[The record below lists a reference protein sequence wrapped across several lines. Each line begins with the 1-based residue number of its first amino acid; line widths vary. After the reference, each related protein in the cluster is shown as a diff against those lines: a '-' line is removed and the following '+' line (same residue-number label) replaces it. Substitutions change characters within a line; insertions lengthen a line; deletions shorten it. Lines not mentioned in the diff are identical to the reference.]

1 MNNSILKK
9 IAHLAYQIA
18 GCSLSTPE
26 KPKPR
31 LDKLGKHKQKSN
43 TSAFTLHQSLLK

>member
-26 KPKPR
+26 KPKPC
-31 LDKLGKHKQKSN
+31 LDKLVEI
-43 TSAFTLHQSLLK
+43 FDLLTISGRLKGGPLN